1 MISYMWAVLNW
12 FKEDLLTVTWSKLLQ
27 SLIAEGEKREQVAI
41 YSWVRKLVCKIVVTS
56 VRGT

>member
-27 SLIAEGEKREQVAI
+27 SLTAEGEKSTGGYLFLSEEVG
-41 YSWVRKLVCKIVVTS
+41 L
-56 VRGT
+56 